1 MNFRDTVWTLFCTL
15 FIMGFFPIFRRV
27 FLYFDLINLFFN
39 VIKRKAYSI
48 RIYINCIG
56 NGVNT
61 LSRQLSVTIVSACIT
76 LSGVQSEETL
86 KGSKYR
92 SYMGKY
98 ICMFCIQIH
107 INICTH
113 IHTYI
118 SMRTLICI
126 YWRINLDRRR
136 TWTWIWT
143 REWPLNINS

>member
-15 FIMGFFPIFRRV
+15 FIMGFFAIFRRV

-61 LSRQLSVTIVSACIT
+61 LLRQLSVTIVSACIT

-107 INICTH
+107 IIH
-113 IHTYI
+113 IHTHTYI
-118 SMRTLICI
+118 HINEDLDMHLLANKFGSSPDL
-126 YWRINLDRRR
+126 NLDLD
-136 TWTWIWT
+136 TGMAT
-143 REWPLNINS
+143 